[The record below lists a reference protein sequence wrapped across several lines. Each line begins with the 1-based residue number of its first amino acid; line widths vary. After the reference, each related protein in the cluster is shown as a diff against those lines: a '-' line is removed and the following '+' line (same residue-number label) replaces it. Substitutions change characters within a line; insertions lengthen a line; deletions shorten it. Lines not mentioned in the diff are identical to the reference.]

1 MGDEGSGTSKF
12 WPRIAAPAEA
22 SLEAPLG
29 DLIEDLDPYDFTLML
44 VVEFLGLLEPLRTV
58 VLPADLCG

>member
-1 MGDEGSGTSKF
+1 M
-12 WPRIAAPAEA
+12 AAPAEA

-29 DLIEDLDPYDFTLML
+29 DLIEDLEPYDFILML